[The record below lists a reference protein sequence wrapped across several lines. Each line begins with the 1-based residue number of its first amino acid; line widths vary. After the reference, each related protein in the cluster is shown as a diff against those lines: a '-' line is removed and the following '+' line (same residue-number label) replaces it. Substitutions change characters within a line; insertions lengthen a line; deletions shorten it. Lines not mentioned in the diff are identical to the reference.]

1 MEKMSWKKIINLQ
14 MILSRLLIPLLITCS
29 LSIVSI
35 SATAEDTSLQQLL
48 SKMNQTL
55 ERGNYEGTFVFMHN
69 DSVETM
75 SIVHGYSENGVRE
88 KLVSLTGDAREVI
101 RDQDILTCIWPR
113 DKLVVIE
120 TASATHGLPSSLPTD
135 LNELAFHYK
144 LTKVGKARIAG
155 HDCTIVRFEPLDE
168 FRYGHELC
176 VETQQGMV
184 LESKTFD
191 ASGKAIESMMF
202 TSFRMR
208 DSAPE
213 KLFQPSVHLN
223 DYTWKTASVELNGEL
238 QPDQAW
244 KIEEFPPGFSLRSVT
259 RRLMS
264 ASNNPV
270 QHMVLTDGLASVSV
284 FISKVDDPEQVYK
297 GAHKQGVI
305 NAYARDLNQHQ
316 ITVVGEVPEGTVK
329 MIGSSVFYSNP

>member
-1 MEKMSWKKIINLQ
+1 
-14 MILSRLLIPLLITCS
+14 MILLRLLIILFITCS
-29 LSIVSI
+29 FFAVSANA
-35 SATAEDTSLQQLL
+35 SADQADLQQLL

-69 DSVETM
+69 GNVETM
-75 SIVHGYSENGVRE
+75 SIVHGYSESGVRE

-101 RDQDILTCIWPR
+101 RDQDVLTCIWPR

-120 TASATHGLPSSLPTD
+120 TASATHGLPSSLPTN
-135 LNELAFHYK
+135 LNEMAFHYK
-144 LTKVGKARIAG
+144 LTEVGQARIAG
-155 HDCTIVRFEPLDE
+155 HDCTMVRFEPLDE
-168 FRYGHELC
+168 LRYGHELC
-176 VETQQGMV
+176 LEAQQGMV

-191 ASGKAIESMMF
+191 INGNAIENMMF

-208 DSAPE
+208 ETAPE

-223 DYTWKTASVELNGEL
+223 DYTWKTASVELNGEM

-244 KIEEFPPGFSLRSVT
+244 RIEELPPGFSLQSVS

-270 QHMVLTDGLASVSV
+270 QHMVITDGLASVSV
-284 FISKVDDPEQVYK
+284 FISKVDDPEHMYK

-316 ITVVGEVPEGTVK
+316 ITVVGEVPQGTVK
-329 MIGSSVFYSNP
+329 MIGSSITYSPLN

>member
-1 MEKMSWKKIINLQ
+1 MLQ
-14 MILSRLLIPLLITCS
+14 RLLIIQFITCS
-29 LSIVSI
+29 LFAVSV
-35 SATAEDTSLQQLL
+35 SASADVGDMQQLL

-55 ERGNYEGTFVFMHN
+55 ERGNYEGIFVFMHSGN
-69 DSVETM
+69 VETM
-75 SIVHGYSENGVRE
+75 SIVHGYSDNGVRE

-101 RDQDILTCIWPR
+101 RDQDVLTCIWPR

-120 TASATHGLPSSLPTD
+120 TAGEAHGLPSSLPTD
-135 LNELAFHYK
+135 ISELAFHYK
-144 LTKVGKARIAG
+144 LTEVGQARIAG
-155 HDCTIVRFEPLDE
+155 HDCAIIRFEPLDDL
-168 FRYGHELC
+168 RYGHELC

-191 ASGKAIESMMF
+191 SSGKAIEKMMF

-208 DSAPE
+208 ETVSE

-238 QPDQAW
+238 QPDRAW

-270 QHMVLTDGLASVSV
+270 QHMVLTDGLASISV
-284 FISKVDDPEQVYK
+284 FISKVDDPEHMYK

-316 ITVVGEVPEGTVK
+316 ITVVGEVPQGTVK
-329 MIGSSVFYSNP
+329 MIGSSVTYTPLN

>member
-1 MEKMSWKKIINLQ
+1 ML
-14 MILSRLLIPLLITCS
+14 RLLIILIVVCNI
-29 LSIVSI
+29 LAVS
-35 SATAEDTSLQQLL
+35 AVAEDGNELQQLL

-55 ERGNYEGTFVFMHN
+55 ERGNYEGTFVFMHKGN
-69 DSVETM
+69 VETM
-75 SIVHGYSENGVRE
+75 SIVHGYSDKGVRE

-101 RDQDILTCIWPR
+101 RDQDVLTCIWPR

-120 TASATHGLPSSLPTD
+120 SASATHGLPSSLPTD

-144 LTKVGKARIAG
+144 LTEVGQARIAG
-155 HDCTIVRFEPLDE
+155 HDCTLVRIQPLDE
-168 FRYGHELC
+168 LRYGHEIC
-176 VETQQGMV
+176 VENLQGMV
-184 LESKTFD
+184 LGSKTFD
-191 ASGKAIESMMF
+191 TSGLAIENMMF

-208 DSAPE
+208 ETAPE

-244 KIEEFPPGFSLRSVT
+244 KIEELPPGFSLQSVT
-259 RRLMS
+259 RKLMS

-284 FISKVDDPEQVYK
+284 FISKVDNPEKIYK

-316 ITVVGEVPEGTVK
+316 ITVVGEVPQGTVK
-329 MIGSSVFYSNP
+329 MIGSSVTYTPLN

>member
-1 MEKMSWKKIINLQ
+1 MMLQ
-14 MILSRLLIPLLITCS
+14 RLLIIQFITCS
-29 LSIVSI
+29 LFAVSL
-35 SATAEDTSLQQLL
+35 SASADVDDMQQLL

-55 ERGNYEGTFVFMHN
+55 ERGSYEGTFVFMHN
-69 DSVETM
+69 DNVETM
-75 SIVHGYSENGVRE
+75 SIVHGYSDNGVRE

-101 RDQDILTCIWPR
+101 RDQDVLTCIWPR

-120 TASATHGLPSSLPTD
+120 TAGEAHGLPSSLPTD
-135 LNELAFHYK
+135 ISELAFYYK
-144 LTKVGKARIAG
+144 LTEVGQARIAG
-155 HDCTIVRFEPLDE
+155 HDCTIIRFKPLDDL
-168 FRYGHELC
+168 RYGHELC
-176 VETQQGMV
+176 IETQQGML

-191 ASGKAIESMMF
+191 SSGKTIENMMF

-208 DSAPE
+208 ETVSE

-223 DYTWKTASVELNGEL
+223 DYTWKTASVDLNGEL

-244 KIEEFPPGFSLRSVT
+244 KIEELPPGFSLRSVT

-270 QHMVLTDGLASVSV
+270 QHMVLTDGLASISV
-284 FISKVDDPEQVYK
+284 FISKADDPEQMYK

-316 ITVVGEVPEGTVK
+316 ITVVGEVPQGTIK
-329 MIGSSVFYSNP
+329 MIGSSISYTPLN

>member
-1 MEKMSWKKIINLQ
+1 MSNIRLPII
-14 MILSRLLIPLLITCS
+14 IFITCS
-29 LSIVSI
+29 LLLCSFSVS
-35 SATAEDTSLQQLL
+35 AEEDFHQLL
-48 SKMNQTL
+48 AKMNQTL

-69 DSVETM
+69 GTVETM
-75 SIVHGYSENGVRE
+75 SIVHGYSENGIRE
-88 KLVSLTGDAREVI
+88 KMVSLTGDKREVI
-101 RDQDILTCIWPR
+101 RDQDVLTCIWPGE
-113 DKLVVIE
+113 KLVVIE
-120 TASATHGLPSSLPTD
+120 TASDNHGIPSSLPND
-135 LNELAFHYK
+135 LDELSIHYK
-144 LTKVGKARIAG
+144 LSKVGQARIAG
-155 HDCTIVRFEPLDE
+155 HDCTIVKIEPLDE
-168 FRYGHELC
+168 FRYGHKLC
-176 VETQQGMV
+176 IEKEQGMV

-191 ASGKAIESMMF
+191 TQGNTIENMMF

-213 KLFQPSVHLN
+213 NLFEPSVHLN

-238 QPDQAW
+238 KPDQAW
-244 KIEEFPPGFSLRSVT
+244 KIENLPPGFSLRSVT

-284 FISKVDDPEQVYK
+284 FISKVDDPDHMYR
-297 GAHKQGVI
+297 GAHNKGVI

-329 MIGSSVFYSNP
+329 MIGSSIFYSNP

>member
-1 MEKMSWKKIINLQ
+1 M
-14 MILSRLLIPLLITCS
+14 LSRLSLIILFSCS
-29 LSIVSI
+29 IFV
-35 SATAEDTSLQQLL
+35 ATAASADVNDLQQLL
-48 SKMNQTL
+48 SKINQTL

-69 DSVETM
+69 GNVETM

-88 KLVSLTGDAREVI
+88 KLVSLTGDARELI
-101 RDQDILTCIWPR
+101 REQDVLTCIWPR

-120 TASATHGLPSSLPTD
+120 SASAKHGLPSSLPTD

-144 LTKVGKARIAG
+144 LSEVGQERIAG
-155 HDCTIVRFEPLDE
+155 HACTIVRFQPLDE
-168 FRYGHELC
+168 LRYGHELC
-176 VETQQGMV
+176 VENQQSMV

-191 ASGKAIESMMF
+191 ANGKAIESMMF

-208 DSAPE
+208 KTVPE

-223 DYTWKTASVELNGEL
+223 DYTWKTASIELDGEL

-244 KIEEFPPGFSLRSVT
+244 KIEKFPPGFSLQSVS

-264 ASNNPV
+264 ASKNPV

-284 FISKVDDPEQVYK
+284 FISKVDNPEHMYK

-316 ITVVGEVPEGTVK
+316 ITVMGEVPQGTVE
-329 MIGSSVFYSNP
+329 MIGSSVIYTPLN

>member
-1 MEKMSWKKIINLQ
+1 
-14 MILSRLLIPLLITCS
+14 
-29 LSIVSI
+29 
-35 SATAEDTSLQQLL
+35 
-48 SKMNQTL
+48 MNQTL

-69 DSVETM
+69 NSVETM
-75 SIVHGYSENGVRE
+75 SIVHGYSDDNGIRE

-101 RDQDILTCIWPR
+101 RDQDVLTCIWPR

-120 TASATHGLPSSLPTD
+120 TASATHGLPSTLPTN

-144 LTKVGKARIAG
+144 LIEVGQARIAG
-155 HDCTIVRFEPLDE
+155 HDCTIVRFEPLDDL
-168 FRYGHELC
+168 RYGHELC
-176 VETQQGMV
+176 LESKQGMV
-184 LESKTFD
+184 LESKTID
-191 ASGKAIESMMF
+191 KSGAVIENMMF

-208 DSAPE
+208 KSVPE

-244 KIEEFPPGFSLRSVT
+244 KIKELPPGFSLQSVS

-284 FISKVDDPEQVYK
+284 FISKVDDPKSMYT

-329 MIGSSVFYSNP
+329 MIGSSVIYANP

>member
-1 MEKMSWKKIINLQ
+1 MKLKVKLAIKLA
-14 MILSRLLIPLLITCS
+14 MIFLRLPVILFITCS
-29 LSIVSI
+29 FFAVSA
-35 SATAEDTSLQQLL
+35 SAAENDLQHLL
-48 SKMNQTL
+48 GKMNQTL

-69 DSVETM
+69 GNVETM

-101 RDQDILTCIWPR
+101 RDQDVLTCIWPR
-113 DKLVVIE
+113 EKLVVVE
-120 TASATHGLPSSLPTD
+120 TASAKHGLPSSLPTD

-144 LTKVGKARIAG
+144 LTEVGQARIAG

-168 FRYGHELC
+168 HRYGHDLC
-176 VETQQGMV
+176 VEAQHGMV

-191 ASGKAIESMMF
+191 TNGKVIENMMF

-208 DSAPE
+208 DTAPE

-223 DYTWKTASVELNGEL
+223 DYTWKTAGVELNGEL
-238 QPDQAW
+238 LPDKAW
-244 KIEEFPPGFSLRSVT
+244 KIETLPPGFSLQSVS

-284 FISKVDDPEQVYK
+284 FISKVDDPEQMYK

-316 ITVVGEVPEGTVK
+316 ITVVGEVPHGTVK
-329 MIGSSVFYSNP
+329 MIGSSIIYTPIN

>member
-1 MEKMSWKKIINLQ
+1 MLIRLPL
-14 MILSRLLIPLLITCS
+14 ILFFAFSVF
-29 LSIVSI
+29 IVSAN
-35 SATAEDTSLQQLL
+35 ATENNFQQLL
-48 SKMNQTL
+48 GKMNQTL

-69 DSVETM
+69 GNVETM
-75 SIVHGYSENGVRE
+75 SIVHGYSNKGVRE

-101 RDQDILTCIWPR
+101 RDQDVLTCIWPR
-113 DKLVVIE
+113 EKLVVVE
-120 TASATHGLPSSLPTD
+120 TASATHGLPSSLPTN

-144 LTKVGKARIAG
+144 LTKVGQARIAG
-155 HDCTIVRFEPLDE
+155 HDCTIIRFEPLDE
-168 FRYGHELC
+168 HRYGHDLC
-176 VETQQGMV
+176 IEVQDGMV

-191 ASGKAIESMMF
+191 IHGKTIENMMF

-213 KLFQPSVHLN
+213 TLFQPSVHLN
-223 DYTWKTASVELNGEL
+223 DYTWKTAGVELNGEL

-244 KIEEFPPGFSLRSVT
+244 KIEDLPPGFSLQSVS

-284 FISKVDDPEQVYK
+284 FISKVDDPEHMYK

-316 ITVVGEVPEGTVK
+316 ITVVGEVPQGTVK
-329 MIGSSVFYSNP
+329 MIGSSIIYTPLN

>member
-1 MEKMSWKKIINLQ
+1 
-14 MILSRLLIPLLITCS
+14 MILLRLLIILFITCS
-29 LSIVSI
+29 FFAVSANAS
-35 SATAEDTSLQQLL
+35 SAVEADLQQLL

-69 DSVETM
+69 GNVEAM
-75 SIVHGYSENGVRE
+75 SIVHGYSDSGVRE

-101 RDQDILTCIWPR
+101 RDQDVLTCIWPR

-120 TASATHGLPSSLPTD
+120 TASATHGLPSSLPSN
-135 LNELAFHYK
+135 LNEMAFHYK
-144 LTKVGKARIAG
+144 LTEVGQARIAG
-155 HDCTIVRFEPLDE
+155 HDCTMVRFEPLDE
-168 FRYGHELC
+168 LRYGHELC
-176 VETQQGMV
+176 LEAQHGMV

-191 ASGKAIESMMF
+191 VNGKAIENMMF

-208 DSAPE
+208 ETVPE
-213 KLFQPSVHLN
+213 NLFQPSVHLN

-238 QPDQAW
+238 QPDRAW
-244 KIEEFPPGFSLRSVT
+244 KVEKLPPGFSLQSVS

-284 FISKVDDPEQVYK
+284 FISKVDEPGHMYK

-316 ITVVGEVPEGTVK
+316 ITVVGEVPQGTVK
-329 MIGSSVFYSNP
+329 MIGSSITYTPLK

>member
-1 MEKMSWKKIINLQ
+1 MFLRLPIVFLVICNLF
-14 MILSRLLIPLLITCS
+14 
-29 LSIVSI
+29 IVSAAADD
-35 SATAEDTSLQQLL
+35 SKDLQGLL
-48 SKMNQTL
+48 SKMNQIL
-55 ERGNYEGTFVFMHN
+55 ERGNYEGTFVFMHKGN
-69 DSVETM
+69 VETM

-101 RDQDILTCIWPR
+101 RDQDVLTCIWPR

-120 TASATHGLPSSLPTD
+120 SASATHGLPSSLPTD
-135 LNELAFHYK
+135 LDELAFHYK
-144 LTKVGKARIAG
+144 LTEVGQARIAG
-155 HDCTIVRFEPLDE
+155 HDCTLVRFQPLDE
-168 FRYGHELC
+168 HRYGHELC
-176 VETQQGMV
+176 VENEQGMV
-184 LESKTFD
+184 LGSKTFNV
-191 ASGKAIESMMF
+191 SGKTIENMMF

-208 DSAPE
+208 ETAPE

-244 KIEEFPPGFSLRSVT
+244 KIEELPPGFSLQSVT
-259 RRLMS
+259 RKLMS

-284 FISKVDDPEQVYK
+284 FISKVDNPEHMYK

-316 ITVVGEVPEGTVK
+316 ITVVGEVPQGTVK
-329 MIGSSVFYSNP
+329 MIGSSVIYTPLN

>member
-1 MEKMSWKKIINLQ
+1 MLLRLPLT
-14 MILSRLLIPLLITCS
+14 ILFACS
-29 LSIVSI
+29 IFV
-35 SATAEDTSLQQLL
+35 ATAASADSGSLQQLL
-48 SKMNQTL
+48 SKMNHTL

-69 DSVETM
+69 ENVETM

-101 RDQDILTCIWPR
+101 RDQDVLTCIWPR
-113 DKLVVIE
+113 DKLVVVE
-120 TASATHGLPSSLPTD
+120 SASAKHGLPSSLPTD
-135 LNELAFHYK
+135 LNELAFHYE
-144 LTKVGKARIAG
+144 LTEVGQARVAG
-155 HDCTIVRFEPLDE
+155 HDCTIVRFQPLDE
-168 FRYGHELC
+168 LRYGHELC
-176 VETQQGMV
+176 IEHHQSMV

-191 ASGKAIESMMF
+191 ASGKAIENMMF

-208 DSAPE
+208 KTAPE

-223 DYTWKTASVELNGEL
+223 DYTWKTASVELDGEL

-244 KIEEFPPGFSLRSVT
+244 KIETFPPGFSLQSVS

-264 ASNNPV
+264 ASKNPV

-284 FISKVDDPEQVYK
+284 FISKVDNPEHMYK

-316 ITVVGEVPEGTVK
+316 ITVVGEVPQGTVK
-329 MIGSSVFYSNP
+329 MIGSSITYTPLN

>member
-1 MEKMSWKKIINLQ
+1 MLQ
-14 MILSRLLIPLLITCS
+14 RLLIFQFITCS
-29 LSIVSI
+29 LFAVSV
-35 SATAEDTSLQQLL
+35 SASADVGGVQQLL

-69 DSVETM
+69 GNVETM
-75 SIVHGYSENGVRE
+75 SIVHGYSDNGVRE

-101 RDQDILTCIWPR
+101 RDQDVLTCIWPR

-120 TASATHGLPSSLPTD
+120 TAGEAHGLPSSLPTD
-135 LNELAFHYK
+135 VSELAFHYK
-144 LTKVGKARIAG
+144 LTEVGQARIAG
-155 HDCTIVRFEPLDE
+155 HDCTIIRFKPLDDL
-168 FRYGHELC
+168 RYGHELC
-176 VETQQGMV
+176 IETQQGMV

-191 ASGKAIESMMF
+191 AGGKAIENMMF

-208 DSAPE
+208 ESVSE

-223 DYTWKTASVELNGEL
+223 DYTWKTASVDLNGEL

-270 QHMVLTDGLASVSV
+270 QHMVLTDGLASISV
-284 FISKVDDPEQVYK
+284 FISKVDDPEHMYK

-316 ITVVGEVPEGTVK
+316 ITVVGEVPQGTVK
-329 MIGSSVFYSNP
+329 MIGSSISYTPLN

>member
-1 MEKMSWKKIINLQ
+1 
-14 MILSRLLIPLLITCS
+14 MIFFRLPLILLITCS
-29 LSIVSI
+29 LSLASTSI
-35 SATAEDTSLQQLL
+35 LAEENNLQQLL
-48 SKMNQTL
+48 DKMNQTL
-55 ERGNYEGTFVFMHN
+55 ARGNYEGTFVFMHN
-69 DSVETM
+69 DNVETM
-75 SIVHGYSENGVRE
+75 RIVHGYSENGVRE

-120 TASATHGLPSSLPTD
+120 TASTTHGLPSTLPTD
-135 LNELAFHYK
+135 LNDLAFHYK
-144 LTKVGKARIAG
+144 LTEVGQARIAG

-168 FRYGHELC
+168 YRYGHELC
-176 VETQQGMV
+176 VETQNGML

-191 ASGKAIESMMF
+191 TSGETIENMMF

-208 DSAPE
+208 DSVPE
-213 KLFQPSVHLN
+213 KLFEPSVHLN

-244 KIEEFPPGFSLRSVT
+244 EIENLPPGFSLRSVT

-329 MIGSSVFYSNP
+329 MIGTSVFYSNP

>member
-1 MEKMSWKKIINLQ
+1 MNFP
-14 MILSRLLIPLLITCS
+14 RLLIILFVTCS
-29 LSIVSI
+29 LNTVSFN
-35 SATAEDTSLQQLL
+35 AFADQGDLQKLL

-55 ERGNYEGTFVFMHN
+55 ERGNYEGIFVFMHN
-69 DSVETM
+69 NSVETM
-75 SIVHGYSENGVRE
+75 SIVHGYSDNGIRE

-101 RDQDILTCIWPR
+101 RDQDVLTCIWPR

-120 TASATHGLPSSLPTD
+120 TASANHGLPSSLPTN

-144 LTKVGKARIAG
+144 LIEVGQARIAG
-155 HDCTIVRFEPLDE
+155 HDCTIIRFEPLDE
-168 FRYGHELC
+168 LRYGHELC
-176 VETQQGMV
+176 LESNHGMV
-184 LESKTFD
+184 LESKTID
-191 ASGKAIESMMF
+191 KSGTTIENMMF

-208 DSAPE
+208 KSVPE

-244 KIEEFPPGFSLRSVT
+244 KIKELPPGFSLQSVS

-270 QHMVLTDGLASVSV
+270 QQMVITDGLASVSV
-284 FISKVDDPEQVYK
+284 FISKIDDPKSGYK

-329 MIGSSVFYSNP
+329 MIGSSVIYANP